1 MMNRSVMD
9 RQMFRNGG
17 YVRRMQAGGDPMM
30 APPMAGPAPQGMP
43 MGQAGMPP
51 APSAAAM
58 PVPPGASMD
67 QAAMGAMQQGIDPA
81 VLESMLQQAAGSF
94 GNLDAAAE
102 TEDYEQIINTIRGD
116 QAPLQERRQELAG
129 LVGDADAAQ
138 TPDSVLTL
146 VQPIMQIAAVDQGI
160 GSMAP
165 EAMNTPV
172 TGDMAGGIMSTVNMG
187 AEEAPMP
194 GQGGPAPVNFN
205 RGGPV
210 AYMQEGGQPPV
221 GGRQGEI
228 FREQQALY
236 QSILNPAEEQAALDE
251 QRKMTQAQMLFDV
264 AQGGLMFASGAAK
277 PGGSPAEQLAA
288 SFVQPL
294 GNIGARAG
302 EFQKVKDAQRAQ
314 KRQLDLAALQSSG
327 SLFAAERAQQLKSGD
342 EGLEKLY
349 NVYDQQGN
357 LIAGGQ
363 PLTRSSWLAIQEQNP
378 GAQLREVPV
387 AKDASPISLS
397 KGAILVDTFGTVLA
411 RNEDTGRTHTLSPG
425 QILVDANGRQIAQ
438 GAPDKTQTV
447 TLSQGQRVVNVADG
461 STVAEFASEPKTYTL
476 SAGQQVFDGDGNV
489 KFENKGDQ
497 EMTVHNVDGT
507 LVGFDPSTRTT
518 SVLFQGDKNQIVTV
532 EGQIYAVNP
541 RTRETS
547 LLASVANQKPDYR
560 VLRDTRN
567 GLTTFIDISTA
578 EGAARVA
585 EANAANEQARTT
597 IFSIGTV
604 SADSTPQAKAYRIEG
619 VGVRLSYDGGRT
631 FVTEGENGPQIR
643 TMPSDAQPLS
653 DTIAADIASRQ
664 RVQLMAGNQLAQMDE
679 QLGLIA
685 RGGEAGSPTVLS
697 NAEAGLVRDAMQ
709 AARDG
714 TGPYAGFAVFLD
726 RTFAGAI
733 PAARDAFQNTQA
745 NRQFLRGVIILGR
758 SSLVVNPRFP
768 VAEMEKVEALFSDP
782 EAFFTN
788 PETEANKLIEIKN
801 LALAQQRSN
810 LQALQAGVEDAGTR
824 QAVMA
829 NNFEIERLLGLLQT
843 VPTGAI
849 GPRLD
854 NDAVRSLQGV
864 IRQSRGGAN

>member
-210 AYMQEGGQPPV
+210 AYMQDGGQPPV

-236 QSILNPAEEQAALDE
+236 QSILNPSEEQAALDE
-251 QRKMTQAQMLFDV
+251 QRKMTQAQMLFDI
-264 AQGGLMFASGAAK
+264 AQGGLIFASGAAK

-342 EGLEKLY
+342 EGLDKLY
-349 NVYDQQGN
+349 NVYDQDGN
-357 LIAGGQ
+357 LIVGGQ

-387 AKDASPISLS
+387 ARDASPISLS
-397 KGAILVDTFGTVLA
+397 EGSVLVDTFGNVLA
-411 RNEDTGRTHTLSPG
+411 RNQGTGRTTLSSG
-425 QILVDANGRQIAQ
+425 Q
-438 GAPDKTQTV
+438 K
-447 TLSQGQRVVNVADG
+447 
-461 STVAEFASEPKTYTL
+461 
-476 SAGQQVFDGDGNV
+476 VFDAAGNV
-489 KFENKGDQ
+489 MFENKGDQ

-507 LVGFDPSTRTT
+507 LVGFDPKTRTT

-541 RTRETS
+541 RTNETS
-547 LLASVANQKPDYR
+547 LLASVANQEPDYR

-578 EGAARVA
+578 EGAARIA
-585 EANAANEQARTT
+585 EANAANEQAGTT
-597 IFSIGTV
+597 VFTIGTV

-664 RVQLMAGNQLAQMDE
+664 RIQLMAGNQLAQMDE
-679 QLGLIA
+679 QLGLIS
-685 RGGEAGSPTVLS
+685 RGGEAGSPTALS
-697 NAEAGLVRDAMQ
+697 SAEAGFVRDAMR

-745 NRQFLRGVIILGR
+745 NRQFLRGLTILGR
-758 SSLVVNPRFP
+758 SALVVNPRFP
-768 VAEMEKVEALFSDP
+768 VAEMEKVGALFPDP

-788 PETEANKLIEIKN
+788 PETEANKLVELKN
-801 LALAQQRSN
+801 LALAQQRAN
-810 LQALQAGVEDAGTR
+810 LQALQTGIEDAGTR
-824 QAVMA
+824 QSVMA

-854 NDAVRSLQGV
+854 PDAVQSLQDV
-864 IRQSRGGAN
+864 IRQSRGGEN

>member
-210 AYMQEGGQPPV
+210 AYMQDGGQPPV

-236 QSILNPAEEQAALDE
+236 QSILNPSEEQAALDE
-251 QRKMTQAQMLFDV
+251 QRKMTQAQMLFDI
-264 AQGGLMFASGAAK
+264 AQGGLIFASGAAK

-342 EGLEKLY
+342 EGLDKLY
-349 NVYDQQGN
+349 NVYDQDGN
-357 LIAGGQ
+357 LIVGGQ

-387 AKDASPISLS
+387 ARDASPISLS
-397 KGAILVDTFGTVLA
+397 EGSVLVDTFGNVLA
-411 RNEDTGRTHTLSPG
+411 RNQGTGRTTLSSG
-425 QILVDANGRQIAQ
+425 Q
-438 GAPDKTQTV
+438 K
-447 TLSQGQRVVNVADG
+447 
-461 STVAEFASEPKTYTL
+461 
-476 SAGQQVFDGDGNV
+476 VFDAAGNV
-489 KFENKGDQ
+489 MFENKGDQ

-507 LVGFDPSTRTT
+507 LVGFDPKTRTT

-541 RTRETS
+541 RTRETN
-547 LLASVANQKPDYR
+547 LLASVANQEPDYR

-578 EGAARVA
+578 EGAARIA
-585 EANAANEQARTT
+585 EANAANEQAGTT
-597 IFSIGTV
+597 VFTIGTV

-664 RVQLMAGNQLAQMDE
+664 RIQLMAGNQLAQMDE
-679 QLGLIA
+679 QLGLIS
-685 RGGEAGSPTVLS
+685 RGGEAGSPTALS
-697 NAEAGLVRDAMQ
+697 SAEAGFVRDAMR

-745 NRQFLRGVIILGR
+745 NRQFLRGLTILGR
-758 SSLVVNPRFP
+758 SALVVNPRFP
-768 VAEMEKVEALFSDP
+768 VAEMEKVGALFPDP

-788 PETEANKLIEIKN
+788 PETEANKLVELKN
-801 LALAQQRSN
+801 LALAQQRAN
-810 LQALQAGVEDAGTR
+810 LQALQTGIEDAGTR
-824 QAVMA
+824 QSVMA

-854 NDAVRSLQGV
+854 PDAVQSLQDV
-864 IRQSRGGAN
+864 IRQSRGGEN

>member
-1 MMNRSVMD
+1 MD

-116 QAPLQERRQELAG
+116 QASLQDRRQELAG
-129 LVGDADAAQ
+129 VVGDADAAQ

-210 AYMQEGGQPPV
+210 AYMQDGGQPPV

-236 QSILNPAEEQAALDE
+236 QSILNPSEEQAALDE
-251 QRKMTQAQMLFDV
+251 QRKMTQAQMLFDI
-264 AQGGLMFASGAAK
+264 AQGGLIFASGAAK

-342 EGLEKLY
+342 EGLDKLY
-349 NVYDQQGN
+349 NVYDQDGN
-357 LIAGGQ
+357 LIVGGQ
-363 PLTRSSWLAIQEQNP
+363 PITRSSWLAIQEQNP

-397 KGAILVDTFGTVLA
+397 EGSVLVDTFGNVLA
-411 RNEDTGRTHTLSPG
+411 RNQGTGRTTLSSG
-425 QILVDANGRQIAQ
+425 Q
-438 GAPDKTQTV
+438 K
-447 TLSQGQRVVNVADG
+447 
-461 STVAEFASEPKTYTL
+461 
-476 SAGQQVFDGDGNV
+476 VFDAAGNV
-489 KFENKGDQ
+489 MFENKGDQ

-507 LVGFDPSTRTT
+507 LVGFDPKTRTT

-541 RTRETS
+541 RTNETS
-547 LLASVANQKPDYR
+547 LLASVANQEPDYR

-578 EGAARVA
+578 EGAARIA
-585 EANAANEQARTT
+585 EANAANEQAGTT
-597 IFSIGTV
+597 VFTIGTV

-664 RVQLMAGNQLAQMDE
+664 RIQLMAGNQLAQMDE
-679 QLGLIA
+679 QLGLIS
-685 RGGEAGSPTVLS
+685 RGGDAGNPTALS
-697 NAEAGLVRDAMQ
+697 SAEAGFIRDAMR

-745 NRQFLRGVIILGR
+745 NRQFLRGLTILGR
-758 SSLVVNPRFP
+758 SALVVNPRFP
-768 VAEMEKVEALFSDP
+768 VAEMEKVGALFPDP

-788 PETEANKLIEIKN
+788 PETEANKLVELKN
-801 LALAQQRSN
+801 LALAQQRAN
-810 LQALQAGVEDAGTR
+810 LQALQTGIEDAGTR
-824 QAVMA
+824 QSVMA

-849 GPRLD
+849 GPRL
-854 NDAVRSLQGV
+854 NPDAVQSLQDV
-864 IRQSRGGAN
+864 IRQSRGGAK

>member
-1 MMNRSVMD
+1 
-9 RQMFRNGG
+9 MFRNGG

-210 AYMQEGGQPPV
+210 AYMQDGGQPPV

-236 QSILNPAEEQAALDE
+236 QSILNPSEEQAALDE
-251 QRKMTQAQMLFDV
+251 QRKMTQAQMLFDI
-264 AQGGLMFASGAAK
+264 AQGGLIFASGAAK

-342 EGLEKLY
+342 EGLDKLY
-349 NVYDQQGN
+349 NVYDQDGN
-357 LIAGGQ
+357 LIVGGQ

-387 AKDASPISLS
+387 ARDASPISLS
-397 KGAILVDTFGTVLA
+397 EGSVLVDTFGNVLA
-411 RNEDTGRTHTLSPG
+411 RNQGTGRTTLSSG
-425 QILVDANGRQIAQ
+425 Q
-438 GAPDKTQTV
+438 K
-447 TLSQGQRVVNVADG
+447 
-461 STVAEFASEPKTYTL
+461 
-476 SAGQQVFDGDGNV
+476 VFDAAGNV
-489 KFENKGDQ
+489 MFENKGDQ

-507 LVGFDPSTRTT
+507 LVGFDPKTRTT

-541 RTRETS
+541 RTNETS
-547 LLASVANQKPDYR
+547 LLASVANQEPDYR

-578 EGAARVA
+578 EGAARIA
-585 EANAANEQARTT
+585 EANAANEQAGTT
-597 IFSIGTV
+597 VFTIGTV

-664 RVQLMAGNQLAQMDE
+664 RIQLMAGNQLAQMDE
-679 QLGLIA
+679 QLGLIS
-685 RGGEAGSPTVLS
+685 RGGEAGSPTALS
-697 NAEAGLVRDAMQ
+697 SAEAGFVRDAMR

-745 NRQFLRGVIILGR
+745 NRQFLRGLTILGR
-758 SSLVVNPRFP
+758 SALVVNPRFP
-768 VAEMEKVEALFSDP
+768 VAEMEKVGALFPDP

-788 PETEANKLIEIKN
+788 PETEANKLVELKN
-801 LALAQQRSN
+801 LALAQQRAN
-810 LQALQAGVEDAGTR
+810 LQALQTGIEDAGTR
-824 QAVMA
+824 QSVMA

-854 NDAVRSLQGV
+854 PDAVQSLQDV
-864 IRQSRGGAN
+864 IRQSRGGEN

>member
-1 MMNRSVMD
+1 MD

-116 QAPLQERRQELAG
+116 QASLQDRRQELAG
-129 LVGDADAAQ
+129 VVGDADAAQ

-210 AYMQEGGQPPV
+210 AYMQDGGQPPV

-236 QSILNPAEEQAALDE
+236 QSILNPSEEQAALDE
-251 QRKMTQAQMLFDV
+251 QRKMTQAQMLFDI
-264 AQGGLMFASGAAK
+264 AQGGLIFASGAAK

-342 EGLEKLY
+342 EGLDKLY
-349 NVYDQQGN
+349 NVYDQDGN
-357 LIAGGQ
+357 LIVGGQ
-363 PLTRSSWLAIQEQNP
+363 PITRSSWLAIQEQNP

-397 KGAILVDTFGTVLA
+397 EGSVLVDTFGNVLA
-411 RNEDTGRTHTLSPG
+411 RNQGTGRTTLSSG
-425 QILVDANGRQIAQ
+425 Q
-438 GAPDKTQTV
+438 K
-447 TLSQGQRVVNVADG
+447 
-461 STVAEFASEPKTYTL
+461 
-476 SAGQQVFDGDGNV
+476 VFDAAGNV
-489 KFENKGDQ
+489 MFENKGDQ

-507 LVGFDPSTRTT
+507 LVGFDPATRTT

-541 RTRETS
+541 RTNETS
-547 LLASVANQKPDYR
+547 LLASVANQEPDYR

-578 EGAARVA
+578 EGAARIA
-585 EANAANEQARTT
+585 EANAANEQAGTT
-597 IFSIGTV
+597 VFSIGTV

-664 RVQLMAGNQLAQMDE
+664 RIQLMAGNQLAQMDE
-679 QLGLIA
+679 QLGLIS
-685 RGGEAGSPTVLS
+685 RGGDAGNPTALS
-697 NAEAGLVRDAMQ
+697 SAEAGFIRDAMR

-745 NRQFLRGVIILGR
+745 NRQFLRGLTILGR
-758 SSLVVNPRFP
+758 SALVVNPRFP
-768 VAEMEKVEALFSDP
+768 VAEMEKVGALFPDP

-788 PETEANKLIEIKN
+788 PETEANKLVELKN
-801 LALAQQRSN
+801 LALAQQRAN
-810 LQALQAGVEDAGTR
+810 LQALQTGIEDAGTR
-824 QAVMA
+824 QSVMA

-854 NDAVRSLQGV
+854 PDAVQSLQDV
-864 IRQSRGGAN
+864 IRQSRGGEN

>member
-1 MMNRSVMD
+1 MD

-210 AYMQEGGQPPV
+210 AYMQDGGQPPV

-251 QRKMTQAQMLFDV
+251 QRKMTQAQMLFDI
-264 AQGGLMFASGAAK
+264 AQGGLIFASGAAK

-342 EGLEKLY
+342 EGLDKLY
-349 NVYDQQGN
+349 NVYDQDGN
-357 LIAGGQ
+357 LIVGGQ
-363 PLTRSSWLAIQEQNP
+363 PITRSSWLAIQEQNP

-397 KGAILVDTFGTVLA
+397 EGSVLVDTFGNVLA
-411 RNEDTGRTHTLSPG
+411 RNQGTGRTTLSSG
-425 QILVDANGRQIAQ
+425 Q
-438 GAPDKTQTV
+438 K
-447 TLSQGQRVVNVADG
+447 
-461 STVAEFASEPKTYTL
+461 
-476 SAGQQVFDGDGNV
+476 VFDAAGNV
-489 KFENKGDQ
+489 MFENKGDQ

-507 LVGFDPSTRTT
+507 LVGFDPKTRTT

-541 RTRETS
+541 RTNETS
-547 LLASVANQKPDYR
+547 LLASVANQEPDYR

-578 EGAARVA
+578 EGAARIA
-585 EANAANEQARTT
+585 EANAANEQAGTT
-597 IFSIGTV
+597 VFTIGTV

-664 RVQLMAGNQLAQMDE
+664 RIQLMAGNQLAQMDE
-679 QLGLIA
+679 QLGLIS
-685 RGGEAGSPTVLS
+685 RGGDAGNPTALS
-697 NAEAGLVRDAMQ
+697 SAEAGFIRDAMR

-745 NRQFLRGVIILGR
+745 NRQFLRGLTILGR
-758 SSLVVNPRFP
+758 SALVVNPRFP
-768 VAEMEKVEALFSDP
+768 VAEMEKVGALFPDP

-788 PETEANKLIEIKN
+788 PETEANKLVELKN
-801 LALAQQRSN
+801 LALAQQRAN
-810 LQALQAGVEDAGTR
+810 LQALQTGIEDAGTR
-824 QAVMA
+824 QSVMA

-854 NDAVRSLQGV
+854 PDAVQSLQDV
-864 IRQSRGGAN
+864 IRQSRGGEN

>member
-1 MMNRSVMD
+1 
-9 RQMFRNGG
+9 MFRNGG

-210 AYMQEGGQPPV
+210 AYMQDGGQPPV

-236 QSILNPAEEQAALDE
+236 QSILNPSEEQAALDE
-251 QRKMTQAQMLFDV
+251 QRKMTQAQMLFDI
-264 AQGGLMFASGAAK
+264 AQGGLIFASGAAK

-342 EGLEKLY
+342 EGLDKLY
-349 NVYDQQGN
+349 NVYDQDGN
-357 LIAGGQ
+357 LIVGGQ

-387 AKDASPISLS
+387 ARDASPISLS
-397 KGAILVDTFGTVLA
+397 EGSVLVDTFGNVLA
-411 RNEDTGRTHTLSPG
+411 RNQGTGRTTLSSG
-425 QILVDANGRQIAQ
+425 Q
-438 GAPDKTQTV
+438 K
-447 TLSQGQRVVNVADG
+447 
-461 STVAEFASEPKTYTL
+461 
-476 SAGQQVFDGDGNV
+476 VFDAAGNV
-489 KFENKGDQ
+489 MFENKGDQ

-507 LVGFDPSTRTT
+507 LVGFDPKTRTT

-541 RTRETS
+541 RTRETN
-547 LLASVANQKPDYR
+547 LLASVANQEPDYR

-578 EGAARVA
+578 EGAARIA
-585 EANAANEQARTT
+585 EANAANEQAGTT
-597 IFSIGTV
+597 VFTIGTV

-664 RVQLMAGNQLAQMDE
+664 RIQLMAGNQLAQMDE
-679 QLGLIA
+679 QLGLIS
-685 RGGEAGSPTVLS
+685 RGGEAGSPTALS
-697 NAEAGLVRDAMQ
+697 SAEAGFVRDAMR

-745 NRQFLRGVIILGR
+745 NRQFLRGLTILGR
-758 SSLVVNPRFP
+758 SALVVNPRFP
-768 VAEMEKVEALFSDP
+768 VAEMEKVGALFPDP

-788 PETEANKLIEIKN
+788 PETEANKLVELKN
-801 LALAQQRSN
+801 LALAQQRAN
-810 LQALQAGVEDAGTR
+810 LQALQTGIEDAGTR
-824 QAVMA
+824 QSVMA

-854 NDAVRSLQGV
+854 PDAVQSLQDV
-864 IRQSRGGAN
+864 IRQSRGGEN

>member
-1 MMNRSVMD
+1 
-9 RQMFRNGG
+9 MFRNGG

-210 AYMQEGGQPPV
+210 AYMQDGGQPPV

-236 QSILNPAEEQAALDE
+236 QSILNPSEEQAALDE
-251 QRKMTQAQMLFDV
+251 QRKMTQAQMLFDI
-264 AQGGLMFASGAAK
+264 AQGGLIFASGAAK

-342 EGLEKLY
+342 EGLDKLY
-349 NVYDQQGN
+349 NVYDQDGN
-357 LIAGGQ
+357 LIVGGQ
-363 PLTRSSWLAIQEQNP
+363 PITRSSWLAIQEQNP

-397 KGAILVDTFGTVLA
+397 EGSVLVDTFGNVLA
-411 RNEDTGRTHTLSPG
+411 RNQGTGRTTLSSG
-425 QILVDANGRQIAQ
+425 Q
-438 GAPDKTQTV
+438 K
-447 TLSQGQRVVNVADG
+447 
-461 STVAEFASEPKTYTL
+461 
-476 SAGQQVFDGDGNV
+476 VFDAAGNV
-489 KFENKGDQ
+489 MFENKGDQ

-507 LVGFDPSTRTT
+507 LVGFDPKTRTT

-541 RTRETS
+541 RTNETS
-547 LLASVANQKPDYR
+547 LLASVANQEPDYR

-578 EGAARVA
+578 EGAARIA
-585 EANAANEQARTT
+585 EANAANEQAGTT
-597 IFSIGTV
+597 VFTIGTV

-664 RVQLMAGNQLAQMDE
+664 RIQLMAGNQLAQMDE
-679 QLGLIA
+679 QLGLIS
-685 RGGEAGSPTVLS
+685 RGGDAGNPTALS
-697 NAEAGLVRDAMQ
+697 SAEAGFIRDAMR

-745 NRQFLRGVIILGR
+745 NRQFLRGLTILGR
-758 SSLVVNPRFP
+758 SALVVNPRFP
-768 VAEMEKVEALFSDP
+768 VAEMEKVGALFPDP

-788 PETEANKLIEIKN
+788 PETEANKLVELKN
-801 LALAQQRSN
+801 LALAQQRAN
-810 LQALQAGVEDAGTR
+810 LQALQTGIEDAGTR
-824 QAVMA
+824 QSVMA

-854 NDAVRSLQGV
+854 PDAVQSLQDV
-864 IRQSRGGAN
+864 IRQSRGGEN

>member
-1 MMNRSVMD
+1 MD

-210 AYMQEGGQPPV
+210 AYMQDGGQPPV

-236 QSILNPAEEQAALDE
+236 QSILNPSEEQAALDE
-251 QRKMTQAQMLFDV
+251 QRKMTQAQMLFDI
-264 AQGGLMFASGAAK
+264 AQGGLIFASGAAK

-342 EGLEKLY
+342 EGLDKLY
-349 NVYDQQGN
+349 NVYDQDGN
-357 LIAGGQ
+357 LIVGGQ

-387 AKDASPISLS
+387 ARDASPISLS
-397 KGAILVDTFGTVLA
+397 EGSVLVDTFGNVLA
-411 RNEDTGRTHTLSPG
+411 RNQGTGRTTLSSG
-425 QILVDANGRQIAQ
+425 Q
-438 GAPDKTQTV
+438 K
-447 TLSQGQRVVNVADG
+447 
-461 STVAEFASEPKTYTL
+461 
-476 SAGQQVFDGDGNV
+476 VFDAAGNV
-489 KFENKGDQ
+489 MFENKGDQ

-507 LVGFDPSTRTT
+507 LVGFDPKTRTT

-541 RTRETS
+541 RTRETN
-547 LLASVANQKPDYR
+547 LLASVANQEPDYR

-578 EGAARVA
+578 EGAARIA
-585 EANAANEQARTT
+585 EANAANEQAGTT
-597 IFSIGTV
+597 VFTIGTV

-664 RVQLMAGNQLAQMDE
+664 RIQLMAGNQLAQMDE
-679 QLGLIA
+679 QLGLIS
-685 RGGEAGSPTVLS
+685 RGGEAGSPTALS
-697 NAEAGLVRDAMQ
+697 SAEAGFVRDAMR

-745 NRQFLRGVIILGR
+745 NRQFLRGLTILGR
-758 SSLVVNPRFP
+758 SALVVNPRFP
-768 VAEMEKVEALFSDP
+768 VAEMEKVGALFPDP

-788 PETEANKLIEIKN
+788 PETEANKLVELKN
-801 LALAQQRSN
+801 LALAQQRAN
-810 LQALQAGVEDAGTR
+810 LQALQTGIEDAGTR
-824 QAVMA
+824 QSVMA

-854 NDAVRSLQGV
+854 PDAVQSLQDV
-864 IRQSRGGAN
+864 IRQSRGGEN